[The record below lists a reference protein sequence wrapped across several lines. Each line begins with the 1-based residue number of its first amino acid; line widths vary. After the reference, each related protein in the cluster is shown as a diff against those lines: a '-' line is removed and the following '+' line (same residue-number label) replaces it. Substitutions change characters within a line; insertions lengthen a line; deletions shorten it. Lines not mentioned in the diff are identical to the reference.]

1 MFASSLE
8 SSEYIILRN
17 SVIVLARIIDHF
29 PRDMRSMAEIE
40 AKVVHII
47 ETEKRED
54 IKTVYVNYAAKLKR
68 KKMATKL

>member
-1 MFASSLE
+1 MFSSSLE

-29 PRDMRSMAEIE
+29 PRDKRSMVAIE
-40 AKVVHII
+40 SKVINII

-54 IKTVYVNYAAKLKR
+54 IKTVYMNYAA
-68 KKMATKL
+68 